1 MYLSDISFPWFRL
14 EEEFD
19 DKKGVIKICKSEDRQ
34 YNGQM
39 QEEKTT
45 FTIFKTLHKNLKIEQ
60 HEPH

>member
-1 MYLSDISFPWFRL
+1 MVRWQ
-14 EEEFD
+14 
-19 DKKGVIKICKSEDRQ
+19 KDRQ